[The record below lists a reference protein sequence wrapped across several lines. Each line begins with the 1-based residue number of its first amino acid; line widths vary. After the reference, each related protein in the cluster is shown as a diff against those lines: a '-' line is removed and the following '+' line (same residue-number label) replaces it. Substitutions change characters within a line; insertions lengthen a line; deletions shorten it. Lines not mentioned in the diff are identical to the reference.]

1 MQESSNTM
9 DVRVEQTATKKTVAK
24 QNAMQQRITKLL
36 KQLGEGMHERE
47 QVLAIALLG
56 AIAGHNTFL
65 YGPPGTAKSLISRR
79 LAAAFE
85 QPKYFEYLMNRFST
99 PEEVFGPVSIKELK
113 QDRYTRQIDGYLP
126 TADFAFLD
134 EIWKS
139 SPAILNSL
147 LTIINEHIF
156 KNGAERVQVPL
167 KSLIAA
173 SNEVPAE
180 NQGLEALFDR
190 FIIRLVVPPI
200 TEEANFARLL
210 NSKPSSDK
218 PAVSPELLISYT
230 ELAQWHEQLHSVQ
243 LSADTMLVIKYIRQQ
258 LAERFDELKVY
269 VSDRR
274 WQRAA
279 MLLKASAFC
288 NGRKETNHSDTL
300 LLKHCL
306 WTTPDNHYQ
315 VEFLVE
321 NAVMTCG
328 FETDVDI
335 GELDSK
341 KNSLDAEINDEL
353 YYSDDVYKT
362 VRLADGKEYFKIEAE
377 FKYKYG
383 HGYRKHDIDA
393 QLHIPLFR
401 FKTSDEFHPLDKNGN
416 EIDDYTCQFNGQ
428 GSCTIAHFN
437 DDYEPYHF
445 KPIVLFHGGAKK
457 QDINRRLVTSLASS
471 VTDIRKD
478 LELALSQVQQKYSM
492 LKGQLFSP
500 FVTDAESDFAVWG
513 ITEQIEQIKL
523 RIVDCERLES
533 LCQQ

>member
-9 DVRVEQTATKKTVAK
+9 DVQTEQAATKKPVPK
-24 QNAMQQRITKLL
+24 QNAIQQRITKLL

-85 QPKYFEYLMNRFST
+85 QPNYFEYLMNRFST

-230 ELAQWHEQLHSVQ
+230 ELNQWREQLHSVQ

-258 LAERFDELKVY
+258 LAEQFDELKVY

-306 WTTPDNHYQ
+306 WTAPDNQ
-315 VEFLVE
+315 PKVVALVDDT
-321 NAVMTCG
+321 VKRCG
-328 FETDVDI
+328 FATDLDI
-335 GELDSK
+335 SVLDAK
-341 KNSLDAEINDEL
+341 KQSLDKEINKEL
-353 YYSDDVYKT
+353 YYSKDIYKT
-362 VRLADGKEYFKIEAE
+362 ETLADGKEYFKVQGRFIQRNYSEYYE
-377 FKYKYG
+377 NFIVFIPVSKFKSK
-383 HGYRKHDIDA
+383 DA
-393 QLHIPLFR
+393 
-401 FKTSDEFHPLDKNGN
+401 FHPVDSNGN
-416 EIDDYTCQFNGQ
+416 ESRKYNCEFDGQ
-428 GSCTIAHFN
+428 GSCKITHSERYFN
-437 DDYEPYHF
+437 TVEY
-445 KPIVLFHGGAKK
+445 KPTLLFHRGDKK
-457 QDINRRLVTSLASS
+457 QDINQRLIKSLYGS
-471 VTDIRKD
+471 VKEIRN
-478 LELALSQVQQKYSM
+478 ELALALNQVHRNYKK
-492 LKGQLFSP
+492 LKAELFSP
-500 FVTDAESDFAVWG
+500 FVTDDETDIAVNG

>member
-1 MQESSNTM
+1 MQLNNDTM
-9 DVRVEQTATKKTVAK
+9 DGQKEQTVTKKPMAK
-24 QNAMQQRITKLL
+24 QDVMQQRITQLL
-36 KQLGEGMHERE
+36 KQLGDGMHERE

-56 AIAGHNTFL
+56 AITGHNTFL
-65 YGPPGTAKSLISRR
+65 FGPPGTAKSLISRR

-113 QDRYTRQIDGYLP
+113 EDRYTRQIDGYLP

-180 NQGLEALFDR
+180 NQGLDALFDR
-190 FIIRLVVPPI
+190 FIIRLLVPPI
-200 TEEANFARLL
+200 SLEDNFTRLL

-218 PAVSPELLISYT
+218 PVVAPELLIRYT
-230 ELAQWHEQLHSVQ
+230 ELAQWREQLHNVQ
-243 LSADTMLVIKYIRQQ
+243 LSADTLLVIKYIRQQ
-258 LAERFDELKVY
+258 LVDRFDELKVY

-306 WTTPDNHYQ
+306 WTTPENQ
-315 VEFLVE
+315 PLVVALVE
-321 NAVMTCG
+321 EAVRSCG
-328 FETDVDI
+328 FAT
-335 GELDSK
+335 ELDIAALDVK
-341 KNSLDAEINDEL
+341 KQSLDKEINKEL
-353 YYSDDVYKT
+353 YYSKDIYKT
-362 VRLADGKEYFKIEAE
+362 EKLADGREYFKVEGIHKYPNYSRYDQVFETYIPVTN
-377 FKYKYG
+377 FKSK
-383 HGYRKHDIDA
+383 
-393 QLHIPLFR
+393 
-401 FKTSDEFHPLDKNGN
+401 DKFEPVDRNGN
-416 EIDDYTCQFNGQ
+416 SNRKLKCVFDGQ
-428 GSCTIAHFN
+428 GSCKIINSEDNSYQPFN
-437 DDYEPYHF
+437 F
-445 KPIVLFHGGAKK
+445 KPEVLFHKGDKK
-457 QDINRRLVTSLASS
+457 QDINQRLIKSLASS
-471 VTDIRKD
+471 VKEIRNDFAVTLSLVHKKHKK
-478 LELALSQVQQKYSM
+478 LKVELS
-492 LKGQLFSP
+492 SP
-500 FVTDAESDFAVWG
+500 FVTDQETDVALAGVN
-513 ITEQIEQIKL
+513 EQIQHIQL

-533 LCQQ
+533 LCQE

>member
-1 MQESSNTM
+1 M
-9 DVRVEQTATKKTVAK
+9 DVQEEQTTTKKPVAK

-79 LAAAFE
+79 LAAAFD

-200 TEEANFARLL
+200 TAEENFARLL

-218 PAVSPELLISYT
+218 PAVARELLISYN
-230 ELAQWHEQLHSVQ
+230 ELEQWREQLHNVQ

-306 WTTPDNHYQ
+306 WTAPDNQ
-315 VEFLVE
+315 PKVVSLVDD
-321 NAVMTCG
+321 AVKRCG
-328 FETDVDI
+328 FDTEIDLAK
-335 GELDSK
+335 LDK
-341 KNSLDAEINDEL
+341 EKEALDKEINHEL
-353 YYSDDVYKT
+353 FHSEDIYKT
-362 VRLADGKEYFKIEAE
+362 ETLKDGQVYFKVVAT
-377 FKYKYG
+377 FKYSRRGYG
-383 HGYRKHDIDA
+383 YNTQSDEKKT
-393 QLHIPLFR
+393 LYVPLVR
-401 FKTSDEFHPLDKNGN
+401 FKTQGEFHPVDFSGN
-416 EIDDYTCQFNGQ
+416 ENSGVKCEFDGQ
-428 GSCTIAHFN
+428 GSCKLTLN
-437 DDYEPYHF
+437 NSYYEDYTFDP
-445 KPIVLFHGGAKK
+445 KILFHRGDKK
-457 QDINRRLVTSLASS
+457 QDINERLVKSLATS
-471 VTDIRKD
+471 VKDIRNQ
-478 LELALSQVQQKYSM
+478 LALVLNQVHKKHKK
-492 LKGQLFSP
+492 LKTELFSP
-500 FVTDAESDFAVWG
+500 FATDEETDIAVDG
-513 ITEQIEQIKL
+513 ITTQTEQIKL
-523 RIVDCERLES
+523 RIADCERLES

>member
-1 MQESSNTM
+1 MQESSNIM
-9 DVRVEQTATKKTVAK
+9 DVQEEQTATKKPVAK

-85 QPKYFEYLMNRFST
+85 RPKYFEYLMNRFST

-218 PAVSPELLISYT
+218 PAVAAELLISYT
-230 ELAQWHEQLHSVQ
+230 ELNQWREQLHSVQ

-258 LAERFDELKVY
+258 LAEQFDELKVY

-306 WTTPDNHYQ
+306 WTAPDNQ
-315 VEFLVE
+315 PKVVALVDD
-321 NAVMTCG
+321 AVKNCG
-328 FETDVDI
+328 FATKLDI
-335 GELDSK
+335 SALDRK
-341 KNSLDAEINDEL
+341 KHSLDKEINKEL
-353 YYSDDVYKT
+353 YYSKDIYKT
-362 VRLADGKEYFKIEAE
+362 ETLADGKDYFK
-377 FKYKYG
+377 
-383 HGYRKHDIDA
+383 A
-393 QLHIPLFR
+393 QGR
-401 FKTSDEFHPLDKNGN
+401 FKQRGYSEYYKNFIVYIPASKFKSKEVFRPVDSNGN
-416 EIDDYTCQFNGQ
+416 ESTEYTCQFDGQ
-428 GSCTIAHFN
+428 GSCKISSHERYF
-437 DDYEPYHF
+437 DPVEY
-445 KPIVLFHGGAKK
+445 KPTLLFHRGDKK
-457 QDINRRLVTSLASS
+457 HDINQRLIKSLHGS
-471 VTDIRKD
+471 VKEIRN
-478 LELALSQVQQKYSM
+478 ELALALNQVHRNYKK
-492 LKGQLFSP
+492 LKAELFSP
-500 FVTDAESDFAVWG
+500 FVTDDETDIAVDG

>member
-9 DVRVEQTATKKTVAK
+9 DVQEEQTATKRPVAK

-85 QPKYFEYLMNRFST
+85 QPRYFEYLMNRFST

-113 QDRYTRQIDGYLP
+113 EDRYTRQIDGYLP

-218 PAVSPELLISYT
+218 PAVAPELLISYT
-230 ELAQWHEQLHSVQ
+230 ELTQWREQLHSVQ

-288 NGRKETNHSDTL
+288 NGRKVTNHSDTL

-306 WTTPDNHYQ
+306 WTTPDNQ
-315 VEFLVE
+315 PKVVALVN
-321 NAVMTCG
+321 NAVKNCG
-328 FETDVDI
+328 FAT
-335 GELDSK
+335 ELDISVLDAK
-341 KNSLDAEINDEL
+341 KQSLDKEINKEL
-353 YYSDDVYKT
+353 YYTKDVYKAEK
-362 VRLADGKEYFKIEAE
+362 LADGRDYFKVEGV
-377 FKYKYG
+377 YKHQ
-383 HGYRKHDIDA
+383 HGYSDYDKRFTIF
-393 QLHIPLFR
+393 IPVSK
-401 FKTSDEFHPLDKNGN
+401 FKSKDKFHPVDSSGN
-416 EIDDYTCQFNGQ
+416 ESNQHTCEFDGQ
-428 GSCTIAHFN
+428 GSCKIVYS
-437 DDYEPYHF
+437 DRYY
-445 KPIVLFHGGAKK
+445 KPVEYKPTVLFHRGDKK
-457 QDINRRLVTSLASS
+457 QDINQRLIKSLHVS
-471 VTDIRKD
+471 VKEIRN
-478 LELALSQVQQKYSM
+478 ELALALNQVHRNYKK
-492 LKGQLFSP
+492 LKAELFSP
-500 FVTDAESDFAVWG
+500 FVLDEETDIAVDG
-513 ITEQIEQIKL
+513 IKSQIEQIKL